1 MSRRNYHEEPE
12 NHERWLVSYA
22 DFITLLFAFFVVM
35 YSISSVNEG
44 QYRVLSDSI
53 VSAFQNTKSSLEP
66 IQVGDLV
73 RSPLLMPDQ
82 ITDVSEIPE
91 EVITPLMIKF
101 QSQGNGVDGAVA
113 SETADNKSIERET
126 TKIETEEK
134 VAEQEQPKDE
144 RFTEESLDAAE
155 EEINALGDDV
165 AERMDGLIDKGII
178 NIKRNKF
185 WLEVEIKSSLLFP
198 SGSSALIPGAVPVL
212 DQLAETFVNLPN
224 RINVEGF
231 TDNRPINT
239 FAFPS
244 NWELSAARAA
254 AVVRLFE
261 QTGIEPSRMA
271 SIGYGEYQPISD
283 NDSDDGRAKNR
294 RVVLVVMA
302 SMKGRQD
309 ERIYEFEVLK
319 DKAAGVE
326 AP

>member
-1 MSRRNYHEEPE
+1 MSRRNHYEEPE

-44 QYRVLSDSI
+44 QYRVLSNSI
-53 VSAFQNTKSSLEP
+53 VAAFQNTKSSLEP
-66 IQVGDLV
+66 IQVGDLI

-82 ITDVSEIPE
+82 VTDVSEVPDEI
-91 EVITPLMIKF
+91 ITPLMIKF
-101 QSQGNGVDGAVA
+101 QKPGYGGGTDKAVN
-113 SETADNKSIERET
+113 SETAESEVVDSDDVKKTIEKEPL
-126 TKIETEEK
+126 E
-134 VAEQEQPKDE
+134 DE
-144 RFTEESLDAAE
+144 RFTEESLNAAE
-155 EEINALGDDV
+155 KEINALGDNV
-165 AERMDGLIDKGII
+165 EERMEELIDEGII

-231 TDNRPINT
+231 TDNRSINT

-261 QTGIEPSRMA
+261 QTGVEPWRMA

-283 NDSDDGRAKNR
+283 NDSDEGRAKNR

-309 ERIYEFEVLK
+309 ERIYEFELLK

-326 AP
+326 GP

>member
-1 MSRRNYHEEPE
+1 MSRRNHHEEPE

-44 QYRVLSDSI
+44 QYRVLSNSI
-53 VSAFQNTKSSLEP
+53 VAAFQNTKSPLEP
-66 IQVGDLV
+66 IQVGDLI
-73 RSPLLMPDQ
+73 RSPLLIPDQ
-82 ITDVSEIPE
+82 VTDVSEVPDEI
-91 EVITPLMIKF
+91 ITPLMIKF
-101 QSQGNGVDGAVA
+101 QKPGYGGGTDKTVNSNDV
-113 SETADNKSIERET
+113 
-126 TKIETEEK
+126 TKAI
-134 VAEQEQPKDE
+134 EQEPLEDE
-144 RFTEESLDAAE
+144 RFTEESLNAAE
-155 EEINALGDDV
+155 KEIDALGSDV
-165 AERMDGLIDKGII
+165 EERMEELIDEGII

-198 SGSSALIPGAVPVL
+198 SGSSGLIPGAVPVL

-261 QTGIEPSRMA
+261 QTGIEPWRMA

-283 NDSDDGRAKNR
+283 NDSDEGRAKNR

-309 ERIYEFEVLK
+309 ERIYEFELLK
-319 DKAAGVE
+319 DKAAAEG
-326 AP
+326 P

>member
-1 MSRRNYHEEPE
+1 MSRRNRYEEHE

-53 VSAFQNTKSSLEP
+53 VSAFHNTKSSLEP
-66 IQVGDLV
+66 IQVGELV
-73 RSPLLMPDQ
+73 RSPLLMSEQ
-82 ITDVSEIPE
+82 ITDVSEMPDD
-91 EVITPLMIKF
+91 VITPLMIKF
-101 QSQGNGVDGAVA
+101 QQPGNEVDEAVD
-113 SETADNKSIERET
+113 SEIESE
-126 TKIETEEK
+126 IESEA
-134 VAEQEQPKDE
+134 VEQEKPEDE
-144 RFTEESLDAAE
+144 SFTEKSLNAAE
-155 EEINALGDDV
+155 DEINALGDNV
-165 AERMDGLIDKGII
+165 AERMDDLIDEDII

-198 SGSSALIPGAVPVL
+198 SGSSALIPDAIPVL
-212 DQLAETFVNLPN
+212 QQLAETFVDLPN

-231 TDNRPINT
+231 TDNKPIKT
-239 FAFPS
+239 FVFPS

-261 QTGIEPSRMA
+261 QSGIEPWRMA

-283 NDSDDGRAKNR
+283 NDSDEGRAKNR

-302 SMKGRQD
+302 SLKGRQD

-319 DKAAGVE
+319 DKAASVGR
-326 AP
+326 P

>member
-1 MSRRNYHEEPE
+1 MPRRNHHEEHE

-66 IQVGDLV
+66 IQVGDLI
-73 RSPLLMPDQ
+73 RSPLMMPDRS
-82 ITDVSEIPE
+82 TDVSEFPDEI
-91 EVITPLMIKF
+91 ITPLILRAKQLPGIGGDETVGDNLVEGEAEEGIVKKD
-101 QSQGNGVDGAVA
+101 QS
-113 SETADNKSIERET
+113 E
-126 TKIETEEK
+126 
-134 VAEQEQPKDE
+134 DE
-144 RFTEESLDAAE
+144 VFTEKSLNEAE
-155 EEINALGDDV
+155 DEINALGDDV
-165 AERMDGLIDKGII
+165 AEKMDDLIDEDII

-185 WLEVEIKSSLLFP
+185 WLEVEIKSSLLFS
-198 SGSSALIPGAVPVL
+198 SGSSGLIPDAIPVL
-212 DQLAETFVNLPN
+212 EQLAETFINLPN

-231 TDNRPINT
+231 TDNKPINT

-261 QTGIEPSRMA
+261 QAGIEPWRMA

-283 NDSDDGRAKNR
+283 NDSDEGRAKNR

-302 SMKGRQD
+302 SLKGRQD
-309 ERIYEFEVLK
+309 KRIYEFELEK
-319 DKAAGVE
+319 SNE
-326 AP
+326 LN

>member
-1 MSRRNYHEEPE
+1 MSRRNHHEEHE

-44 QYRVLSDSI
+44 QYRVLSNSI

-66 IQVGDLV
+66 IQVGDLI

-82 ITDVSEIPE
+82 MTDVSEVPDEI
-91 EVITPLMIKF
+91 ITPLMLKF
-101 QSQGNGVDGAVA
+101 QQPGYGGGAEETVNREAVDEVIDGD
-113 SETADNKSIERET
+113 EDK
-126 TKIETEEK
+126 
-134 VAEQEQPKDE
+134 QEPPTDE
-144 RFTEESLDAAE
+144 SFTEQSLNAAE
-155 EEINALGDDV
+155 SEINDLGDDV
-165 AERMDGLIDKGII
+165 AEKMDELIDQDII

-198 SGSSALIPGAVPVL
+198 SGGSGLIPGAIPVL
-212 DQLAETFVNLPN
+212 EQLAETFVDLPN

-231 TDNRPINT
+231 TDNKPINT
-239 FAFPS
+239 FVFPS

-261 QTGIEPSRMA
+261 QSGIEPSRMA

-283 NDSDDGRAKNR
+283 NDSDEGRAKNR

-302 SMKGRQD
+302 SLKGRQD
-309 ERIYEFEVLK
+309 KRIYEFELEK
-319 DKAAGVE
+319 SNE
-326 AP
+326 LN

>member
-1 MSRRNYHEEPE
+1 MSRRNRYEEHE

-53 VSAFQNTKSSLEP
+53 VSAFHNTKSSLEP
-66 IQVGDLV
+66 IQVGELV
-73 RSPLLMPDQ
+73 RSPLLMSEQ
-82 ITDVSEIPE
+82 ITDVSEMPDD
-91 EVITPLMIKF
+91 VITPLMIKF
-101 QSQGNGVDGAVA
+101 QQPGNEVDEAV
-113 SETADNKSIERET
+113 
-126 TKIETEEK
+126 
-134 VAEQEQPKDE
+134 EQEKPEDE
-144 RFTEESLDAAE
+144 SFTEKSLNAAE
-155 EEINALGDDV
+155 DEINALGDNV
-165 AERMDGLIDKGII
+165 AERMDDLIDEDII

-198 SGSSALIPGAVPVL
+198 SGSSALIPDAIPVL
-212 DQLAETFVNLPN
+212 QQLAETFVDLPN

-231 TDNRPINT
+231 TDNKPIKT
-239 FAFPS
+239 FVFPS

-261 QTGIEPSRMA
+261 QSGIEPWRMA

-283 NDSDDGRAKNR
+283 NDSDEGRAKNR

-302 SMKGRQD
+302 SLKGRQD

-319 DKAAGVE
+319 DKAASVGR
-326 AP
+326 P

>member
-1 MSRRNYHEEPE
+1 MARKSHHEEHE

-66 IQVGDLV
+66 IQIGELV
-73 RSPLLMPDQ
+73 RSPLVM
-82 ITDVSEIPE
+82 PE
-91 EVITPLMIKF
+91 EDTDISEEPDALITPLMLKY
-101 QSQGNGVDGAVA
+101 QNPESGDL
-113 SETADNKSIERET
+113 S
-126 TKIETEEK
+126 
-134 VAEQEQPKDE
+134 EQEAESDPVVEQPEDD
-144 RFTEESLDAAE
+144 FTQKALNAAE
-155 EEINALGDDV
+155 EEINAIGDDV
-165 AERMDGLIDKGII
+165 EEKMDELIDEDII

-198 SGSSALIPGAVPVL
+198 SGSSDLIPDAIPVL
-212 DQLAETFVNLPN
+212 QQLSAIFADLPN

-231 TDNRPINT
+231 TDDEPIKT
-239 FAFPS
+239 YVFPS

-261 QTGIEPSRMA
+261 RNGVEPSRMA
-271 SIGYGEYQPISD
+271 SIGYGEYQPIAENS
-283 NDSDDGRAKNR
+283 SEQGRAKNR

-302 SMKGRQD
+302 SLQGRQD

-319 DKAAGVE
+319 DKAAGLGSTQ
-326 AP
+326 

>member
-1 MSRRNYHEEPE
+1 MARRSHHEEHE

-53 VSAFQNTKSSLEP
+53 VTAFHNTKSSLQP
-66 IQVGDLV
+66 VQVGELV
-73 RSPLLMPDQ
+73 RSPLSELPD
-82 ITDVSEIPE
+82 EL
-91 EVITPLMIKF
+91 ITPLMLRY
-101 QSQGNGVDGAVA
+101 QNPED
-113 SETADNKSIERET
+113 SELIEPE
-126 TKIETEEK
+126 
-134 VAEQEQPKDE
+134 DE
-144 RFTEESLDAAE
+144 SFTQQALNAAE
-155 EEINALGDDV
+155 KEINAMADDV
-165 AERMDGLIDKGII
+165 AEKMDDLIDDDII
-178 NIKRNKF
+178 SIKRNKF

-198 SGSSALIPGAVPVL
+198 SGSSALIPESIPVL
-212 DQLAETFVNLPN
+212 QKLSDIFADLPN

-231 TDNRPINT
+231 TDNEPIKT
-239 FAFPS
+239 YVFPS

-261 QTGIEPSRMA
+261 RNGVESSRMA
-271 SIGYGEYQPISD
+271 SIGYGEYQPIAE
-283 NDSDDGRAKNR
+283 NDSEEGRAKNR

-302 SMKGRQD
+302 SLQGRQD

-319 DKAAGVE
+319 DKAVSEGD